1 MSYEEVANCQLQ
13 KGQKPLPTNYEK
25 MSKSIF
31 LDTINGQST
40 SRPPVWFMRQAGRV
54 LPNYLK
60 LREQHS
66 FTELMHSPRLA
77 AEVTLM
83 PVYDLGVDAAILF
96 SDILVIPAALGM
108 KLNFTDSGPK
118 FDVAL
123 KELADP
129 AVILNPDATKLN
141 YIYEAIDEIIRTK
154 PADIPLIGFCGAPF
168 TTLCYMVQGL
178 SSNHTFPDAVALL
191 YKDRK
196 MMHKLLSAIT
206 ELSVE
211 YARNQVR
218 HGVSAFQIFET
229 HAGLIPADLYQEV
242 MMPYVRKIAQAAR
255 EEGCPVIF
263 LPKGLGYGIKHIL
276 PEDADFLSI
285 DWQIPIS
292 EARSLVH
299 RDIGLQG
306 NLDPRLLFA
315 DKGTILETLEKY
327 VEFGSKEHAW
337 IFNLGHGF
345 MPGIPF
351 ENAKLVVDWIKK
363 TNWKRG

>member
-1 MSYEEVANCQLQ
+1 M
-13 KGQKPLPTNYEK
+13 TN
-25 MSKSIF
+25 SLF
-31 LDTINGQST
+31 LDVLNGKMT
-40 SRPPVWFMRQAGRV
+40 NRPPVWFMRQAGRV

-66 FTELMHSPRLA
+66 FSELMHSPQLA
-77 AEVTLM
+77 TQVTLM

-108 KLNFTDSGPK
+108 NLNFTDSGPK

-129 AVILNPDATKLN
+129 SAKLKPDSSKLN
-141 YIYEAIDEIIRTK
+141 YIYDVIDEIIRTK

-178 SSNHTFPDAVALL
+178 SSNHTFPEAVALL

-196 MMHKLLSAIT
+196 MAHKLLALIT

-211 YARNQVR
+211 YARNQAK
-218 HGVSAFQIFET
+218 HGISAFQIFET
-229 HAGLIPADLYQEV
+229 HAGLIPADLYQET
-242 MMPYVRKIAQAAR
+242 MMPYVGQIAQAVR

-263 LPKGLGYGIKHIL
+263 LPKGLGYGIRYIR
-276 PEDADFLSI
+276 PEDADFLSV
-285 DWQIPIS
+285 DWQMPIG
-292 EARSLVH
+292 EARELVH
-299 RDIGLQG
+299 PEIGLQG
-306 NLDPRLLFA
+306 NLDPRLLFS
-315 DKGTILETLEKY
+315 DQSTIVKTLDRY
-327 VEFGSKEHAW
+327 VGFGSKEQKW

-351 ENAKLVVDWIKK
+351 ENAKLVVDWVKQ
-363 TNWKRG
+363 TNWRRG

>member
-1 MSYEEVANCQLQ
+1 MSN
-13 KGQKPLPTNYEK
+13 
-25 MSKSIF
+25 SFF
-31 LDTINGQST
+31 LDTLNGTPT

-60 LREQHS
+60 LREQHTFS
-66 FTELMHSPRLA
+66 ELMNSPKLA

-108 KLNFTDSGPK
+108 NLNFTDSGPK

-129 AVILNPDATKLN
+129 SAHLKADGSKLV
-141 YIYEAIDEIIRTK
+141 YIYDAIDEIIRTK

-178 SSNHTFPDAVALL
+178 SSNHTFPEAVSLL

-196 MMHKLLSAIT
+196 MTHKLLEAIT
-206 ELSVE
+206 ELSIE

-218 HGVSAFQIFET
+218 HGVSAFQLFET
-229 HAGLIPADLYQEV
+229 HAGLIPSDLYHEV
-242 MMPYVRKIAQAAR
+242 MMPYNRQIARAVR

-263 LPKGLGYGIKHIL
+263 LPKGLGYGIKKIQ
-276 PEDADFLSI
+276 PEDADFLSV
-285 DWQIPIS
+285 DWQMPIE

-299 RDIGLQG
+299 REIGLQG

-315 DKGTILETLEKY
+315 DKASIIETLEKY
-327 VEFGSKEHAW
+327 VPFGSKEQKW

-345 MPGIPF
+345 LPGIPY
-351 ENAKLVVDWIKK
+351 ENAKLVVDWVKN
-363 TNWKRG
+363 TNWNRG

>member
-1 MSYEEVANCQLQ
+1 
-13 KGQKPLPTNYEK
+13 
-25 MSKSIF
+25 MSKSLF
-31 LDTINGQST
+31 LDTIHGKHT

-60 LREQHS
+60 LREKHT
-66 FTELMHSPRLA
+66 FTELMHSPQLA

-108 KLNFTDSGPK
+108 NLNFTDSGPK
-118 FDVAL
+118 FDIAL

-129 AVILNPDATKLN
+129 SAHLKPDASKLT
-141 YIYEAIDEIIRTK
+141 YIYDAIDEIIRTK
-154 PADIPLIGFCGAPF
+154 PTDIPLIGFCGAPF

-178 SSNHTFPDAVALL
+178 SSNHTFPDAVGLL
-191 YKDRK
+191 YKERK
-196 MMHKLLSAIT
+196 MTHKLLAAIT

-229 HAGLIPADLYQEV
+229 HAGLIPSDIYQDV
-242 MMPYVRKIAQAAR
+242 MMPYVRQIAQAVR

-263 LPKGLGYGIKHIL
+263 LPKGLGYGIKHIQ

-285 DWQIPIS
+285 DWQLPIE
-292 EARSLVH
+292 EARQLVH
-299 RDIGLQG
+299 PEIGLQG

-315 DKGTILETLEKY
+315 DKHSILKTLEKY
-327 VEFGSKEHAW
+327 VDFGAREQKW

-345 MPGIPF
+345 VPGIPF
-351 ENAKLVVDWIKK
+351 ENAKLVVDWIKQ
-363 TNWKRG
+363 TNWQRG

>member
-1 MSYEEVANCQLQ
+1 MMV
-13 KGQKPLPTNYEK
+13 
-25 MSKSIF
+25 KSLF
-31 LDTINGQST
+31 LDTINGKNT

-66 FTELMHSPRLA
+66 FSELMHSPRLA

-108 KLNFTDSGPK
+108 NLTFTDSGPR

-123 KELADP
+123 KELTDP
-129 AVILNPDATKLN
+129 SAVLSPDASKLE
-141 YIYEAIDEIIRTK
+141 YIYDAIDEIIRTK

-196 MMHKLLSAIT
+196 MTHRLLSAIT
-206 ELSVE
+206 ELSVD

-229 HAGLIPADLYQEV
+229 HAGLIPSDLYQEV
-242 MMPYVRKIAQAAR
+242 MMPYVRKIAAAVR

-263 LPKGLGYGIKHIL
+263 LPKGLGYGIKHIR

-285 DWQIPIS
+285 DWQMPIE
-292 EARSLVH
+292 EARALVLPE
-299 RDIGLQG
+299 IGLQG

-315 DKGTILETLEKY
+315 GKETILETLEKY
-327 VEFGSKEHAW
+327 VHFGSREQKW

-345 MPGIPF
+345 MP
-351 ENAKLVVDWIKK
+351 
-363 TNWKRG
+363 

>member
-1 MSYEEVANCQLQ
+1 MMV
-13 KGQKPLPTNYEK
+13 
-25 MSKSIF
+25 KSLF
-31 LDTINGQST
+31 LDTINGKNT

-54 LPNYLK
+54 LPNYLH
-60 LREQHS
+60 LREKYT
-66 FTELMHSPRLA
+66 FNELMHSPQLA

-118 FDVAL
+118 FDIAL

-129 AVILNPDATKLN
+129 SAVLNPDASKLD
-141 YIYEAIDEIIRTK
+141 YIYDAIDEIIRTR
-154 PADIPLIGFCGAPF
+154 PDDIPLIGFCGAPF

-191 YKDRK
+191 YRDRK
-196 MMHKLLSAIT
+196 MTHKLLSAIT
-206 ELSVE
+206 ELSVV
-211 YARNQVR
+211 YARNQVK

-242 MMPYVRKIAQAAR
+242 MMPYVRQIATAVR

-263 LPKGLGYGIKHIL
+263 LPKGLGYGISHIQ

-285 DWQIPIS
+285 DWQIPIE
-292 EARSLVH
+292 EARELVH
-299 RDIGLQG
+299 PEIGLQG

-315 DKGTILETLEKY
+315 GKGEILETLEKY
-327 VEFGSKEHAW
+327 VGFGSREQKW

-345 MPGIPF
+345 IPGIPY
-351 ENAKLVVDWIKK
+351 ENAKLVVDWIKQ
-363 TNWKRG
+363 TDWKRG

>member
-1 MSYEEVANCQLQ
+1 
-13 KGQKPLPTNYEK
+13 
-25 MSKSIF
+25 MSKSLF
-31 LDTINGQST
+31 LDTISGQKT

-60 LREQHS
+60 LREQYS
-66 FTELMHSPRLA
+66 FTELMHTPKLA

-108 KLNFTDSGPK
+108 NLTFTDSGPK

-123 KELADP
+123 KALANP
-129 AVILNPDATKLN
+129 AILLNPDASKLN
-141 YIYEAIDEIIRTK
+141 YIYEAIDEIVRTK
-154 PADIPLIGFCGAPF
+154 PVDIPLIGFCGAPF

-196 MMHKLLSAIT
+196 MTHKLLSAIT

-242 MMPYVRKIAQAAR
+242 MMPYVRQIAMAAR

-263 LPKGLGYGIKHIL
+263 LPKGLGYGIKHIR
-276 PEDADFLSI
+276 PEEADFLSI
-285 DWQIPIS
+285 DWQMPIS
-292 EARSLVH
+292 DARSLVH
-299 RDIGLQG
+299 RYIGLQG

-315 DKGTILETLEKY
+315 DKVTILETLEKY
-327 VEFGSKEHAW
+327 VEFGAKEQAW

-351 ENAKLVVDWIKK
+351 ENAKLVVDWIKE

>member
-1 MSYEEVANCQLQ
+1 MGNSL
-13 KGQKPLPTNYEK
+13 
-25 MSKSIF
+25 F
-31 LDTINGQST
+31 LDTLKGKKT

-60 LREQHS
+60 LREKHTFS
-66 FTELMHSPRLA
+66 ELMHSPQLA

-129 AVILNPDATKLN
+129 SVHLNPDATKLN
-141 YIYEAIDEIIRTK
+141 YIYNAIDEIIRTR
-154 PADIPLIGFCGAPF
+154 PADTPLIGFCGAPF

-178 SSNHTFPDAVALL
+178 SSNHTFPDAVSLL
-191 YKDRK
+191 YRDRK
-196 MMHKLLSAIT
+196 MAHKLLAAIT

-229 HAGLIPADLYQEV
+229 HAGLIPSDLYQEM
-242 MMPYVRKIAQAAR
+242 MMPYVRRIAIVAR

-263 LPKGLGYGIKHIL
+263 LPKGLGYGIKHIQ
-276 PEDADFLSI
+276 PEDADFLSV
-285 DWQIPIS
+285 DWQMPIE
-292 EARSLVH
+292 EARLLVH
-299 RDIGLQG
+299 PEIGLQG
-306 NLDPRLLFA
+306 NLDPRLLL
-315 DKGTILETLEKY
+315 GNLEIILETLEKY
-327 VEFGSKEHAW
+327 INFGSKEQKW

-345 MPGIPF
+345 IPGIPF
-351 ENAKLVVDWIKK
+351 ENAKLVVDWIKQ
-363 TNWKRG
+363 TNWRRG